1 MVDVQDKVE
10 EKSDLVT
17 QMQGPASITKVHD
30 ITPIKS
36 KNKHSSKQNTV
47 QDSQDL
53 CPCAPASIGTYTKA
67 L

>member
-30 ITPIKS
+30 ITPHKI
-36 KNKHSSKQNTV
+36 QEQT
-47 QDSQDL
+47 QF
-53 CPCAPASIGTYTKA
+53 
-67 L
+67 